1 MYKVVVVDQ
10 TQPFGGV
17 SEIVK
22 LQSLEEANTRAVREV
37 ADTIS
42 ALTGGW
48 RVVRKSMSRGQ
59 YGAWLESPVQSG
71 YIVVMVAP
79 Q

>member
-22 LQSLEEANTRAVREV
+22 LQNLEEANNRAVREV
-37 ADTIS
+37 ADTIT

-48 RVVRKSMSRGQ
+48 RVVRKSMSAGK
-59 YGAWLESPVQSG
+59 YGARLESPLQSG
-71 YIVVMVAP
+71 YIVVMVAE